1 MLFEIS
7 FLLTTALWQ
16 QQQHYTP
23 LFPSLYRLSCSVVP
37 QSVPVQ
43 VCHSNTSLYF
53 QQKMS
58 SMTSVGGR
66 AAPEQDV
73 RLATTAELATIRRL
87 AQVVAR
93 VFYDDRHIVLVDQL
107 IGITVL
113 PADVL
118 AHRLGIQVKE
128 LAAMASKLVEDKLL
142 CNFRRNEIKDNIASR
157 TFQRT
162 YYYLDYK
169 LFLDVTKWRM
179 MTIRKQ
185 IDMRLRNELDNKGY
199 VCPRCKKSFS
209 TLEVAHLLDMFRNI
223 FVCDT
228 PGCNTELVD
237 NEEADDVKRSKDS
250 LMRFNE
256 QLSNIL
262 NGLRASEGIALPP
275 LDIAS
280 WLTKHAASQPWYASQ
295 SDDQGLATASS
306 TLVNGVP
313 ALQVDLSSNDP
324 AAEAARRLA
333 KQKSEDEQRKQNA
346 LPAWHLASTVSGE
359 QTSLGRRQERLHTSS
374 GTYVEDKKED
384 DDADDDDYYAQYAS
398 LQSAEQEA
406 KSKAAAAALD
416 DFETV
421 DTPITSGQSSSRKRS
436 RSPSQTDASA
446 DNKKHRNA
454 ADNDEDEEEMDDFE
468 DVV

>member
-1 MLFEIS
+1 MSSI
-7 FLLTTALWQ
+7 
-16 QQQHYTP
+16 
-23 LFPSLYRLSCSVVP
+23 
-37 QSVPVQ
+37 
-43 VCHSNTSLYF
+43 TSL
-53 QQKMS
+53 
-58 SMTSVGGR
+58 GR
-66 AAPEQDV
+66 NAPEHEV
-73 RLATTAELATIRRL
+73 RLATSAELGTIRRL

-93 VFYDDRHIVLVDQL
+93 VFYDDRHIVLMDQL

-128 LAAMASKLVEDKLL
+128 LAAMAAKLVEDKLV
-142 CNFRRNEIKDNIASR
+142 CNFRRNEIKDNITSR

-237 NEEADDVKRSKDS
+237 NEEADDVKKSKDS

-262 NGLRASEGIALPP
+262 NSLRATEGIALPP
-275 LDIAS
+275 VDIAA
-280 WLTKHAASQPWYASQ
+280 WLAKHGASQPWYASQ
-295 SDDQGLATASS
+295 SDNDGLSISSS

-313 ALQVDLSSNDP
+313 ALQVDLASNDP

-333 KQKSEDEQRKQNA
+333 KQRAEDEQRKQNA

-359 QTSLGRRQERLHTSS
+359 QTSLGRRQERLQTSS

-384 DDADDDDYYAQYAS
+384 DEADDDDYYAQYAS
-398 LQSAEQEA
+398 LQNAEQEA
-406 KSKAAAAALD
+406 RSKAAAAEED
-416 DFETV
+416 DFESV
-421 DTPITSGQSSSRKRS
+421 DTPADSTNPPSRKRS
-436 RSPSQTDASA
+436 RSPSQMVDSAELKKRKQDDSA
-446 DNKKHRNA
+446 DI
-454 ADNDEDEEEMDDFE
+454 DDDGMDDFE